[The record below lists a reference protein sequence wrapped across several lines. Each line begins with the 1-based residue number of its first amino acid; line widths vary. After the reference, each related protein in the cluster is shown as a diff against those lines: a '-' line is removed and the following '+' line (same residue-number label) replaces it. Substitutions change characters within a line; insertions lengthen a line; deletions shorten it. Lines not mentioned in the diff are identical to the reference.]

1 MRRWRGP
8 LIVSVVYLGL
18 WLGLD
23 AIASV
28 FQARQGVSLWYPP
41 TGLSFV
47 LLLVCGL
54 RYAPLLLLTEPLNAL
69 VRGRPDVSWLGEWLS
84 STLGTAVYTTVAW
97 LLLRRLRIDPR
108 LPGQRDVAW
117 FLGLA
122 AVAGP
127 LVVAVGQVLQY
138 TVGGLL
144 TWGEFFRGVL
154 GFWSGRATGVGVLAP
169 ALLIASRRLPALWR
183 DRPPLPGPPRVGG
196 RRTAQGAA
204 WPDRLRPRWLG
215 RLVDRLHDG
224 RLELVGQAALLLTT
238 VYLAYGELDVSGLDL
253 AYLVYVPLIWIAVRG
268 GLPRTAFAVLVA
280 NALAVTLVGRDV
292 VESPLRLQLGLVTLT
307 LAGLTL
313 GALVTG
319 RQANIAAAEHAAV
332 HDSLTGLANRVLLM
346 DRVAAAAHR
355 AERTPEARFAVLYC
369 DLDGFKGVNDL
380 LGHDAGDELLVA
392 VARRLEE
399 AVRPGDLVSRLGGDE
414 LAVLLDGVTGVEEAA
429 GVAERLLAALAEPYA
444 LDGREVVVTVSI
456 GVAVADAEGL
466 AGPQLRGERE
476 DPVGSREDGHAE
488 EVLRAADLALQRAK
502 ATGGH
507 RYELFNEPLRRQAR
521 DRLGLRAALR
531 RAVGAG
537 AVTVV
542 YQPIVRV
549 ADGRLVVVEA
559 LARWRDGQRGEVPA
573 AEFIAAAEETG
584 LIHELGMQVLEQACT
599 QAAQWRRLFGPVA
612 APRVAVNVSTRQL
625 LPADFPARVL
635 ALLDRVGLPP
645 DALELE
651 MTESCAMEPGARA
664 ALQRFT
670 AAGVTL
676 AVDDFGTGYSS
687 FAALR
692 ERTPQAFKLDRSF
705 VARLPDD
712 RPTDA
717 IVSAV
722 LALAEHLGAT
732 VTAEGVETEE
742 QLQRLRELGC
752 AQAQGFLL
760 GHPAAAEQIEREWL
774 RRPR

>member
-23 AIASV
+23 LIASV
-28 FQARQGVSLWYPP
+28 FQARQEVSLWYPP
-41 TGLSFV
+41 TGLSFA
-47 LLLVCGL
+47 LLLVFGL
-54 RYAPLLLLTEPLNAL
+54 RYAPLLVLTDPLHGL
-69 VRGRPDVSWLGEWLS
+69 VVSSPDVSWVSVWLS
-84 STLGTAVYTTVAW
+84 GVLSTAVYTAVAW

-108 LPGQRDVAW
+108 LPGQRDVVW

-127 LVVAVGQVLQY
+127 FVVAVVQVLHY
-138 TVGGLL
+138 TVTGLL
-144 TWGEFFRGVL
+144 SWGEWFRGVL

-169 ALLIASRRLPALWR
+169 ALLVASRRVPGLWR
-183 DRPPLPGPPRVGG
+183 DRPAPTGPSPVG
-196 RRTAQGAA
+196 RRYRHPSWT
-204 WPDRLRPRWLG
+204 DRARPRWLG
-215 RLVDRLHDG
+215 RLAARVLDQ
-224 RLELVGQAALLLTT
+224 RLELLGQAVLLVAT
-238 VYLAYGELDVSGLDL
+238 VYLAYGEPAVGGLDL
-253 AYLVYVPLIWIAVRG
+253 AYLVYVPIIWIAVRG
-268 GLPRTAFAVLVA
+268 GLPRVAFAVLVA
-280 NALAVTLVGRDV
+280 NAVAVALVGRDV
-292 VESPLRLQLGLVTLT
+292 VENPLRLQLGLVTLT

-319 RQANIAAAEHAAV
+319 RQASVAAAEHAAV
-332 HDSLTGLANRVLLM
+332 HDPLTGLANRVLLM
-346 DRVAAAAHR
+346 DRVNAAAHR
-355 AERTPEARFAVLYC
+355 AERSPDARFAVLYC
-369 DLDGFKGVNDL
+369 DLDGFKGVNDQ
-380 LGHDAGDELLVA
+380 LGHDAGDELLEA
-392 VARRLEE
+392 VARRLEK

-414 LAVLLDGVTGVEEAA
+414 MAVLLDGVTGVEEAA

-444 LDGREVVVTVSI
+444 VGGREVVVTVSV

-466 AGPQLRGERE
+466 AGPRLREERA
-476 DPVGSREDGHAE
+476 DLTGSDEDGHAE
-488 EVLRAADLALQRAK
+488 EVIRAADMALQRAK

-507 RYELFNEPLRRQAR
+507 RYELFNEPLRRQTR
-521 DRLGLRAALR
+521 DQLGLRAALR

-537 AVTVV
+537 SVTVA

-549 ADGRLVVVEA
+549 TDGRLATVEA
-559 LARWRDGQRGEVPA
+559 LARWHDPERGEVSA
-573 AEFIAAAEETG
+573 ADFIAAAEETG

-599 QAAQWRRLFGPVA
+599 QAAQWRRVFGPTST
-612 APRVAVNVSTRQL
+612 PRVAVNVSTRQL
-625 LPADFPARVL
+625 LPADFAPRVM
-635 ALLDRVGLPP
+635 ALLDRVGLPAE
-645 DALELE
+645 ALELE
-651 MTESCAMEPGARA
+651 MTESCAMEPGARG
-664 ALQRFT
+664 ALERFS

-692 ERTPQAFKLDRSF
+692 EQTPQTFKLDRSF

-732 VTAEGVETEE
+732 VTAEGVETDE

-752 AQAQGFLL
+752 PQVQGFLL
-760 GHPAAAEQIEREWL
+760 GRPATAERIERDWL
-774 RRPR
+774 SRPR

>member
-18 WLGLD
+18 WLALD
-23 AIASV
+23 ALASV
-28 FQARQGVSLWYPP
+28 FQARQEVSLWYPP
-41 TGLSFV
+41 TGLSFA
-47 LLLVCGL
+47 LLLVFGL
-54 RYAPLLLLTEPLNAL
+54 RYAPLLVLTDPLHGL
-69 VRGRPDVSWLGEWLS
+69 VVSGPDVSWVSVWLGGVV
-84 STLGTAVYTTVAW
+84 STVVYTAVAW

-108 LPGQRDVAW
+108 LPGQRDVVW
-117 FLGLA
+117 LLGLA

-127 LVVAVGQVLQY
+127 FVVAVVQVLHY
-138 TVGGLL
+138 TVAGLL
-144 TWGEFFRGVL
+144 TWGELFRGVL
-154 GFWSGRATGVGVLAP
+154 GFWSGRATGVGVLTP
-169 ALLIASRRLPALWR
+169 ALLVASRWVPALWR
-183 DRPPLPGPPRVGG
+183 DRPALPAPPRVG
-196 RRTAQGAA
+196 RRHERPS
-204 WPDRLRPRWLG
+204 WSVRVRPRWLG
-215 RLVDRLHDG
+215 RLAARVLDE
-224 RLELVGQAALLLTT
+224 RLELVGQATLLLAT
-238 VYLAYGELDVSGLDL
+238 VYLAYGEPAVGGLDL

-268 GLPRTAFAVLVA
+268 GLPRVAFAVLVA
-280 NALAVTLVGRDV
+280 NAVAVALVGRDV
-292 VESPLRLQLGLVTLT
+292 VDSPLRLQLGLVTLT

-319 RQANIAAAEHAAV
+319 RQASIAAAEHAAV

-346 DRVAAAAHR
+346 DRLESAAHR
-355 AERTPEARFAVLYC
+355 AERSPDTRFAVLYC
-369 DLDGFKGVNDL
+369 DLDGFKGVNDQ
-380 LGHDAGDELLVA
+380 LGHDAGDELLVT
-392 VARRLEE
+392 VARRLEK

-429 GVAERLLAALAEPYA
+429 GVADRLLAALAEPCA
-444 LDGREVVVTVSI
+444 VDGREVVVTGSV

-466 AGPQLRGERE
+466 AGPRLRGERE
-476 DPVGSREDGHAE
+476 GLTASDEDGHAE

-502 ATGGH
+502 ATGGN
-507 RYELFNEPLRRQAR
+507 RYEVFNEPLRRQTR

-531 RAVGAG
+531 RAVAAG
-537 AVTVV
+537 AVTVA

-549 ADGRLVVVEA
+549 TDGRLAAVET
-559 LARWRDGQRGEVPA
+559 LARWHDADRGDVPP
-573 AEFIAAAEETG
+573 AEFIAVAEETG
-584 LIHELGMQVLEQACT
+584 LIHDLGMQVLERACT
-599 QAAQWRRLFGPVA
+599 QAAQWRRTFGA
-612 APRVAVNVSTRQL
+612 ASTPRVAVNVSTRQL
-625 LPADFPARVL
+625 LPADFAPRVL
-635 ALLDRVGLPP
+635 ALLDRVGLPA

-651 MTESCAMEPGARA
+651 MTESYAMEPGARA
-664 ALQRFT
+664 ALERFT

-722 LALAEHLGAT
+722 LALAGHLGAT
-732 VTAEGVETEE
+732 VTAEGVETGA

-752 AQAQGFLL
+752 PQVQGFLL
-760 GHPAAAEQIEREWL
+760 GSPATAEQIERDWL

>member
-8 LIVSVVYLGL
+8 LVVSVVYLGL

-28 FQARQGVSLWYPP
+28 FQARQEVSLWYPP
-41 TGLSFV
+41 TGLSFA
-47 LLLVCGL
+47 LLLVFGL
-54 RYAPLLLLTEPLNAL
+54 RYSPLLLLTNPLHAL
-69 VRGRPDVSWLGEWLS
+69 VVSSPGTGWAGIWLS
-84 STLGTAVYTTVAW
+84 GALASAVYTGVAW
-97 LLLRRLRIDPR
+97 VLLQRLRIDPR

-127 LVVAVGQVLQY
+127 LVVAVAQVLQY
-138 TVGGLL
+138 TVSGLL
-144 TWGEFFRGVL
+144 TWGEWFRGVL

-169 ALLIASRRLPALWR
+169 ALLVASRRVPALWR
-183 DRPPLPGPPRVGG
+183 DRPPLPGPPWTDRRYERPSWTGRV
-196 RRTAQGAA
+196 
-204 WPDRLRPRWLG
+204 RPRWLG
-215 RLVDRLHDG
+215 RLAGRRLDE
-224 RLELVGQAALLLTT
+224 RLELLAQGVLLLAT
-238 VYLAYGELDVSGLDL
+238 VYLAYGEPAGGGLDL

-268 GLPRTAFAVLVA
+268 GLPRVAFAVLAA
-280 NALAVTLVGRDV
+280 NAVAVALVGRDV

-319 RQANIAAAEHAAV
+319 RQVSVAAAEHAAV
-332 HDSLTGLANRVLLM
+332 HDPLTGLANRVLLM
-346 DRVAAAAHR
+346 DRVDAAAHR
-355 AERTPEARFAVLYC
+355 AERSPEDRFAVLYC
-369 DLDGFKGVNDL
+369 DLDGFKGVNDQ

-392 VARRLEE
+392 VARRLEQ
-399 AVRPGDLVSRLGGDE
+399 AVRPADLVSRLGGDE
-414 LAVLLDGVTGVEEAA
+414 MAVLLDGVTGVEEAA

-444 LDGREVVVTVSI
+444 VDGREVVVTVSV

-466 AGPQLRGERE
+466 AGPRLREEPDAAVPPAG
-476 DPVGSREDGHAE
+476 GHAE
-488 EVLRAADLALQRAK
+488 EVLRAADMALQRAK

-507 RYELFNEPLRRQAR
+507 RYEVFNEPLRRQTW

-537 AVTVV
+537 ALTVA

-549 ADGRLVVVEA
+549 GDGRLAAVEA
-559 LARWRDGQRGEVPA
+559 LARWHDPERGEVPA

-599 QAAQWRRLFGPVA
+599 QAAAWREAFGPA
-612 APRVAVNVSTRQL
+612 TTPRVAVNVSTRQL
-625 LPADFPARVL
+625 LPADFASRVL
-635 ALLDRVGLPP
+635 AVLDRLGLPA
-645 DALELE
+645 DVLELE

-664 ALQRFT
+664 ALEQLS
-670 AAGVTL
+670 AAGTTL

-692 ERTPQAFKLDRSF
+692 ERTPQSFKLDRSF

-722 LALAEHLGAT
+722 LALARHLGAT
-732 VTAEGVETEE
+732 VTAEGVETDE

-752 AQAQGFLL
+752 PQVQGFLL
-760 GHPAAAEQIEREWL
+760 GRPVPAARIERDWL
-774 RRPR
+774 GHPR

>member
-18 WLGLD
+18 WLALD
-23 AIASV
+23 ALASV
-28 FQARQGVSLWYPP
+28 FQARQEVSLWYPP
-41 TGLSFV
+41 TGLSFA
-47 LLLVCGL
+47 LLLVFGL
-54 RYAPLLLLTEPLNAL
+54 RYAPLLLLTDPLHGL
-69 VRGRPDVSWLGEWLS
+69 VVSGPDVSWVGVWLGGVV
-84 STLGTAVYTTVAW
+84 STVVYTAVAW

-108 LPGQRDVAW
+108 LPGQRDAFW
-117 FLGLA
+117 LLGLA

-127 LVVAVGQVLQY
+127 FVVAVVQVLHY
-138 TVGGLL
+138 TVAGLL
-144 TWGEFFRGVL
+144 TWGELFRGVL
-154 GFWSGRATGVGVLAP
+154 GFWSGRATGVGVLTP
-169 ALLIASRRLPALWR
+169 ALLVASRRVPVLWR
-183 DRPPLPGPPRVGG
+183 DRPPLAGPPQVG
-196 RRTAQGAA
+196 RRYGPPS
-204 WPDRLRPRWLG
+204 WSVRVRPRWLG
-215 RLVDRLHDG
+215 RLAARLLDQ
-224 RLELVGQAALLLTT
+224 RVELAGQATLLLAT
-238 VYLAYGELDVSGLDL
+238 VYLAYGEPAVGGLDL

-268 GLPRTAFAVLVA
+268 GLPRVVFAVLVA
-280 NALAVTLVGRDV
+280 NAVAVALVGRDV
-292 VESPLRLQLGLVTLT
+292 VDSPLRLQLGLVTLT

-319 RQANIAAAEHAAV
+319 RQASIAAAEHAAV

-346 DRVAAAAHR
+346 DRLEAAAHR
-355 AERTPEARFAVLYC
+355 AERSPDTRFAVLYC
-369 DLDGFKGVNDL
+369 DLDGFKGVNDQ
-380 LGHDAGDELLVA
+380 LGHDAGDELLVT
-392 VARRLEE
+392 VARRLER

-429 GVAERLLAALAEPYA
+429 GVAERLLAALAEPCA
-444 LDGREVVVTVSI
+444 LDGREVVVTGSV

-466 AGPQLRGERE
+466 AGPRLRGERGGLT
-476 DPVGSREDGHAE
+476 GSDEDGHAE

-502 ATGGH
+502 ATGGN
-507 RYELFNEPLRRQAR
+507 RYEVFNEPLRRQTR

-531 RAVGAG
+531 RAVAAG
-537 AVTVV
+537 AVTVA

-549 ADGRLVVVEA
+549 TDGRLAAVET
-559 LARWRDGQRGEVPA
+559 LARWHDADRGDVPA
-573 AEFIAAAEETG
+573 AEFIAVAEETG
-584 LIHELGMQVLEQACT
+584 LIHDLGMQVLEQACT
-599 QAAQWRRLFGPVA
+599 QAAQWRRAFGPTST
-612 APRVAVNVSTRQL
+612 PRVAVNVSTRQL
-625 LPADFPARVL
+625 LPADFAPRVL
-635 ALLDRVGLPP
+635 ARLDRVGLPA

-651 MTESCAMEPGARA
+651 MTESYAMEPGARA
-664 ALQRFT
+664 ALERFT

-676 AVDDFGTGYSS
+676 ALDDFGTGYSS

-722 LALAEHLGAT
+722 LALAGHLGAT
-732 VTAEGVETEE
+732 VTAEGVETGA

-752 AQAQGFLL
+752 PQVQGFLL
-760 GHPAAAEQIEREWL
+760 GSPVTAEQIERDWL

>member
-8 LIVSVVYLGL
+8 LIVSVVYLAL

-28 FQARQGVSLWYPP
+28 FQARQEVSLWYPP
-41 TGLSFV
+41 TGLSFA
-47 LLLVCGL
+47 LLLVFGL
-54 RYAPLLLLTEPLNAL
+54 RYAPLLLLTDPLHGL
-69 VRGRPDVSWLGEWLS
+69 VVSSPDVSWVSVWLS
-84 STLGTAVYTTVAW
+84 GVLSTAVYTVVAW

-108 LPGQRDVAW
+108 LPCQRDVAW

-122 AVAGP
+122 AIAGP
-127 LVVAVGQVLQY
+127 LVVAVAQVLQY
-138 TVGGLL
+138 TVTGLL
-144 TWGEFFRGVL
+144 TWGELFRGVL

-169 ALLIASRRLPALWR
+169 ALLIASRRVPALWR
-183 DRPPLPGPPRVGG
+183 DRPPLPRPVRLG
-196 RRTAQGAA
+196 RGHGHAS
-204 WPDRLRPRWLG
+204 WPDSLRPRWLG
-215 RLVDRLHDG
+215 RLVARLLDQ
-224 RLELVGQAALLLTT
+224 RLEPVAQAALLLLT
-238 VYLAYGELDVSGLDL
+238 VYLAYGEPAVGGLDL

-268 GLPRTAFAVLVA
+268 GLPRTAFAVLAA
-280 NALAVTLVGRDV
+280 NAVAVALVGREV

-319 RQANIAAAEHAAV
+319 RQASIAAAEHAAV
-332 HDSLTGLANRVLLM
+332 HDPLTGLANRVLLM
-346 DRVAAAAHR
+346 DRVEAAAHR
-355 AERTPEARFAVLYC
+355 AERSPGARFAVLYC
-369 DLDGFKGVNDL
+369 DLDGFKGVNDQ

-392 VARRLEE
+392 VARRLEA
-399 AVRPGDLVSRLGGDE
+399 AVRPADLVSRLGGDE
-414 LAVLLDGVTGVEEAA
+414 MAVLLDGVTGVEEAA
-429 GVAERLLAALAEPYA
+429 GVAERLLAALAEPYDV
-444 LDGREVVVTVSI
+444 DGREVVVTVSV

-466 AGPQLRGERE
+466 AGPRLREERTGLTAPDDGGHGEE
-476 DPVGSREDGHAE
+476 L
-488 EVLRAADLALQRAK
+488 LRAADMALQRAK
-502 ATGGH
+502 ASGGH
-507 RYELFNEPLRRQAR
+507 CYELFNEPLRRQTR

-531 RAVGAG
+531 RAVEAG
-537 AVTVV
+537 AVTVA

-549 ADGRLVVVEA
+549 ADGRLTTVEV
-559 LARWRDGQRGEVPA
+559 LARWHDAERGDVPA
-573 AEFIAAAEETG
+573 AEFITAAEETG
-584 LIHELGMQVLEQACT
+584 LIHDLGMQVLEQACT
-599 QAAQWRRLFGPVA
+599 QGTRWRAILGAA

-625 LPADFPARVL
+625 LPADFAPRVL
-635 ALLDRVGLPP
+635 AMLDRVGLPP

-651 MTESCAMEPGARA
+651 MTESCAMEPGARV
-664 ALQRFT
+664 ALERFT

-722 LALAEHLGAT
+722 LALAGHLGAT
-732 VTAEGVETEE
+732 VTAEGVETQE

-752 AQAQGFLL
+752 PQVQGFLL
-760 GHPAAAEQIEREWL
+760 GRPATGEQIERDWL

>member
-8 LIVSVVYLGL
+8 LIVSVVYLAL

-28 FQARQGVSLWYPP
+28 FQARQEVSLWYPP
-41 TGLSFV
+41 TGLSFA
-47 LLLVCGL
+47 LLLVFGL
-54 RYAPLLLLTEPLNAL
+54 RYAPLLLLTDPLHGL
-69 VRGRPDVSWLGEWLS
+69 VVSSPDVSWVSVWLS
-84 STLGTAVYTTVAW
+84 GVLSTVVYTVVAW

-122 AVAGP
+122 AIAGP
-127 LVVAVGQVLQY
+127 LVVSVAQVLQY
-138 TVGGLL
+138 TVTGLL
-144 TWGEFFRGVL
+144 TWGELFRGVL

-169 ALLIASRRLPALWR
+169 ALLIASRRVPALWR
-183 DRPPLPGPPRVGG
+183 DRPPLPRPVRLG
-196 RRTAQGAA
+196 RGHGHAS
-204 WPDRLRPRWLG
+204 WPDSLRPRWLG
-215 RLVDRLHDG
+215 RLVARLLDQ
-224 RLELVGQAALLLTT
+224 RLEPVAQAALLLLT
-238 VYLAYGELDVSGLDL
+238 VYLAYGEPAVGGLDL

-268 GLPRTAFAVLVA
+268 GLPRAAFAVLAA
-280 NALAVTLVGRDV
+280 NAVAVALVGREV

-319 RQANIAAAEHAAV
+319 RQASIAAAEHAAV
-332 HDSLTGLANRVLLM
+332 HDPLTGLANRVLLM
-346 DRVAAAAHR
+346 DRVEAAAHR
-355 AERTPEARFAVLYC
+355 AERSPGARFAVLYC
-369 DLDGFKGVNDL
+369 DLDGFKGVNDQ

-392 VARRLEE
+392 VARRLEA
-399 AVRPGDLVSRLGGDE
+399 AVRPADLVSRLGGDE
-414 LAVLLDGVTGVEEAA
+414 MALLLDGVTGVEEAA
-429 GVAERLLAALAEPYA
+429 GVAERLLAALAEPYDV
-444 LDGREVVVTVSI
+444 DGREVVVTVSV

-466 AGPQLRGERE
+466 AGPRLREERTGLTAP
-476 DPVGSREDGHAE
+476 DDDGHGE
-488 EVLRAADLALQRAK
+488 ELLRAADMALQRAK
-502 ATGGH
+502 ASGGH
-507 RYELFNEPLRRQAR
+507 CYELFNEPLRRQTR

-531 RAVGAG
+531 RAVETG
-537 AVTVV
+537 AVTVA

-549 ADGRLVVVEA
+549 ADGRLTTVEV
-559 LARWRDGQRGEVPA
+559 LARWHDAERGDVPA
-573 AEFIAAAEETG
+573 AEFITAAEETG
-584 LIHELGMQVLEQACT
+584 LIHDLGMQVLEQACT
-599 QAAQWRRLFGPVA
+599 QGTRWRAAFGAA

-625 LPADFPARVL
+625 LPADFAPRVL
-635 ALLDRVGLPP
+635 AMLDRVGLPP

-651 MTESCAMEPGARA
+651 MTESCAMEPGARV
-664 ALQRFT
+664 ALERFT

-722 LALAEHLGAT
+722 LALAGHLGAT
-732 VTAEGVETEE
+732 VTAEGVETQE

-752 AQAQGFLL
+752 PQAQGFLL
-760 GHPAAAEQIEREWL
+760 GRPATGEQIERDWL

>member
-23 AIASV
+23 AIASL
-28 FQARQGVSLWYPP
+28 FQARQEVSLWYPP
-41 TGLSFV
+41 TGLSFA
-47 LLLVCGL
+47 LLLVFGL
-54 RYAPLLLLTEPLNAL
+54 RYAPLLLLTDPLHQL
-69 VRGRPDVSWLGEWLS
+69 VLGSPDVSWVGVWLGGVLS
-84 STLGTAVYTTVAW
+84 TTVYTAVAW

-127 LVVAVGQVLQY
+127 LVVAVVQVLQY
-138 TVGGLL
+138 TVTGLL
-144 TWGEFFRGVL
+144 TWGEWFRGVL

-169 ALLIASRRLPALWR
+169 ALLVASRRVPALWR
-183 DRPPLPGPPRVGG
+183 DRPALTRPARTGPD
-196 RRTAQGAA
+196 RRAS
-204 WPDRLRPRWLG
+204 WPDRVRPRWLG
-215 RLVDRLHDG
+215 RLAARVLDQP
-224 RLELVGQAALLLTT
+224 LEVVGQAVLLLAT
-238 VYLAYGELDVSGLDL
+238 VYLAYGEPSVGGLDL

-268 GLPRTAFAVLVA
+268 GLPRVAFAVLVA
-280 NALAVTLVGRDV
+280 NTFAVALVGRDV

-319 RQANIAAAEHAAV
+319 RQASIAAAEHAAV
-332 HDSLTGLANRVLLM
+332 HDPLTGLANRVLLM
-346 DRVAAAAHR
+346 DRVEAAAHR
-355 AERTPEARFAVLYC
+355 AERSPEDRFAVLYC
-369 DLDGFKGVNDL
+369 DLDGFKGVNDQ

-392 VARRLEE
+392 VARRLEQ
-399 AVRPGDLVSRLGGDE
+399 AVRPADLVSRLGGDE
-414 LAVLLDGVTGVEEAA
+414 MAVLLDGVTGVEEAA

-444 LDGREVVVTVSI
+444 VDGREVVVTVSV
-456 GVAVADAEGL
+456 GVAVADDEGL
-466 AGPQLRGERE
+466 AGPRLREEPEGAG
-476 DPVGSREDGHAE
+476 GSDGGGHAE
-488 EVLRAADLALQRAK
+488 ELLRAADMALQRAK
-502 ATGGH
+502 VRGGH
-507 RYELFNEPLRRQAR
+507 RYELFNEPLRRRTR

-537 AVTVV
+537 AVTVA

-549 ADGRLVVVEA
+549 ADGRLVTVEA
-559 LARWRDGQRGEVPA
+559 LARWHDDERGEVPVA
-573 AEFIAAAEETG
+573 DFIAAAEETG
-584 LIHELGMQVLEQACT
+584 LIHELGVQVLEQACT
-599 QAAQWRRLFGPVA
+599 QAARWRRVFGPA
-612 APRVAVNVSTRQL
+612 ATPRVAVNVSIRQL
-625 LPADFPARVL
+625 LPADFAPRVL
-635 ALLDRVGLPP
+635 ALLDRVGLPA

-664 ALQRFT
+664 ALERFT
-670 AAGVTL
+670 AAGVAL
-676 AVDDFGTGYSS
+676 AVDDFGTGWSS

-692 ERTPQAFKLDRSF
+692 DRTPQAFKLDRSF

-722 LALAEHLGAT
+722 LALAGHLGAT
-732 VTAEGVETEE
+732 VTAEGVETGE
-742 QLQRLRELGC
+742 QLRRLRELGC
-752 AQAQGFLL
+752 PQVQGFLL
-760 GHPAAAEQIEREWL
+760 GRPATAEQFEQDWL

>member
-1 MRRWRGP
+1 M
-8 LIVSVVYLGL
+8 IVSVVYLAL

-28 FQARQGVSLWYPP
+28 FQARQEVSLWYPP
-41 TGLSFV
+41 AGLSVV
-47 LLLVCGL
+47 LLLVFGL
-54 RYAPLLLLTEPLNAL
+54 RYAPLLLLTAPLHGL
-69 VRGRPDVSWLGEWLS
+69 VVSSTEVSWVNVWLGGA
-84 STLGTAVYTTVAW
+84 LGTAVYTAVAW
-97 LLLRRLRIDPR
+97 LLLRRVRIDPR

-117 FLGLA
+117 LLGLA

-127 LVVAVGQVLQY
+127 LVLALARVLELA
-138 TVGGLL
+138 VGGLL
-144 TWGEFFRGVL
+144 TWGEFFRAVL

-169 ALLIASRRLPALWR
+169 ALLIASRRIPALWR
-183 DRPPLPGPPRVGG
+183 DRPALPHPLRLGLGHQHSSWSDRV
-196 RRTAQGAA
+196 
-204 WPDRLRPRWLG
+204 RPRWLG
-215 RLVDRLHDG
+215 RLADRVLDQP
-224 RLELVGQAALLLTT
+224 LELAGQAVLLLAT
-238 VYLAYGELDVSGLDL
+238 VYLAYGEPSVGGLDL

-268 GLPRTAFAVLVA
+268 GLPRVAFAVLVA
-280 NALAVTLVGRDV
+280 NALAVALVGRDV

-319 RQANIAAAEHAAV
+319 RQASIAAAEHAAV

-346 DRVAAAAHR
+346 DRVEGAAHR
-355 AERTPEARFAVLYC
+355 AERNPEARFAVLYC
-369 DLDGFKGVNDL
+369 DLDGFKGVNDQ

-392 VARRLEE
+392 VARRLEK
-399 AVRPGDLVSRLGGDE
+399 AVRPADLVSRLGGDE
-414 LAVLLDGVTGVEEAA
+414 MAVLLDGVTGVEEAA

-444 LDGREVVVTVSI
+444 VDGREVVVTVSV
-456 GVAVADAEGL
+456 GLAVADAEGL
-466 AGPQLRGERE
+466 AGPRLREEQGVS
-476 DPVGSREDGHAE
+476 VGSDDGGHGE
-488 EVLRAADLALQRAK
+488 ELLRAADMALQRAK

-507 RYELFNEPLRRQAR
+507 RYEVFNEPLRRQTR

-531 RAVGAG
+531 RAVEAG
-537 AVTVV
+537 VVTVA

-549 ADGRLVVVEA
+549 ADGRLTTVEA
-559 LARWRDGQRGEVPA
+559 LARWHDPERGEVPA

-599 QAAQWRRLFGPVA
+599 QAAQWRGVHGPA
-612 APRVAVNVSTRQL
+612 ATPRVAVNVSIRQL
-625 LPADFPARVL
+625 LPGDFAPRVL
-635 ALLDRVGLPP
+635 ALLDRVGLPA

-664 ALQRFT
+664 ALERFT

-722 LALAEHLGAT
+722 LALAGHLGAT

-752 AQAQGFLL
+752 PQVQGLLL
-760 GHPAAAEQIEREWL
+760 GGPVTGDQIARDWL
-774 RRPR
+774 SRPR

>member
-28 FQARQGVSLWYPP
+28 FQARQEVSLWYPP
-41 TGLSFV
+41 TGLSFA
-47 LLLVCGL
+47 LLLVFGL
-54 RYAPLLLLTEPLNAL
+54 RYAPLLLLTDPLHGLL
-69 VRGRPDVSWLGEWLS
+69 VSSPDVSWVSVWLS
-84 STLGTAVYTTVAW
+84 GVLSTVVYTAMAW

-127 LVVAVGQVLQY
+127 MVVAVAQVLQY
-138 TVGGLL
+138 TVTGLL
-144 TWGEFFRGVL
+144 TWGEWFRGVL

-169 ALLIASRRLPALWR
+169 ALLVASRRVPGLWR
-183 DRPPLPGPPRVGG
+183 DRPALPSPLRIGPGYEYGS
-196 RRTAQGAA
+196 
-204 WPDRLRPRWLG
+204 WPDRARPRWLG
-215 RLVDRLHDG
+215 RLAARVLDQ
-224 RLELVGQAALLLTT
+224 RLELAGQALLLLVT
-238 VYLAYGELDVSGLDL
+238 VYLAYGEPAVGGLDL
-253 AYLVYVPLIWIAVRG
+253 AYLVYVPIIWIAVRG
-268 GLPRTAFAVLVA
+268 GLPRVAFAVLVA
-280 NALAVTLVGRDV
+280 NSVAVALVGRDV

-319 RQANIAAAEHAAV
+319 RQASIAAAEHAAV
-332 HDSLTGLANRVLLM
+332 HDPLTGLANRVLLM
-346 DRVAAAAHR
+346 DRVDAAAHR
-355 AERTPEARFAVLYC
+355 AERSPDARFAVLYC
-369 DLDGFKGVNDL
+369 DLDGFKGVNDQ
-380 LGHDAGDELLVA
+380 LGHDAGDELLVG
-392 VARRLEE
+392 VARRLET

-414 LAVLLDGVTGVEEAA
+414 MAVLLDGVTGVEEAA

-444 LDGREVVVTVSI
+444 VGGREVVVTVSV

-466 AGPQLRGERE
+466 AGPRLREAQEGLT
-476 DPVGSREDGHAE
+476 GSDEGGHAE
-488 EVLRAADLALQRAK
+488 ELLRAADMALQRAK

-507 RYELFNEPLRRQAR
+507 RYEVFNEPLRRQTR

-537 AVTVV
+537 AVTVA

-549 ADGRLVVVEA
+549 TDGRLTTVEA
-559 LARWRDGQRGEVPA
+559 LARWHDPERGEVPA
-573 AEFIAAAEETG
+573 GEFIPAAEETG

-599 QAAQWRRLFGPVA
+599 RAAQWRRVFGPTSS
-612 APRVAVNVSTRQL
+612 PRLAVNVSTRQL
-625 LPADFPARVL
+625 LPADFAPRVL
-635 ALLDRVGLPP
+635 ELLDRVGLPA

-651 MTESCAMEPGARA
+651 MTESCAMEPGARG
-664 ALQRFT
+664 ALERLG
-670 AAGVTL
+670 AAGITL

-692 ERTPQAFKLDRSF
+692 DQTPQAFKLDRSF

-722 LALAEHLGAT
+722 LALADHLGVT
-732 VTAEGVETEE
+732 VTAEGVETGE
-742 QLQRLRELGC
+742 QLQRLRELRC
-752 AQAQGFLL
+752 PQAQGFLL
-760 GHPAAAEQIEREWL
+760 GGPAAAEQIERDWL
-774 RRPR
+774 SRQR

>member
-8 LIVSVVYLGL
+8 LIVSVVYLAL

-28 FQARQGVSLWYPP
+28 FQARQEVSLWYPP
-41 TGLSFV
+41 TGLSFA
-47 LLLVCGL
+47 LLLVFGL
-54 RYAPLLLLTEPLNAL
+54 RYAPLLLLTDPLHGL
-69 VRGRPDVSWLGEWLS
+69 VVSSPAVSWVSVWLGGVLS
-84 STLGTAVYTTVAW
+84 TAVYTVVAW

-127 LVVAVGQVLQY
+127 LVVAVAQVLQY
-138 TVGGLL
+138 TVTGLL
-144 TWGEFFRGVL
+144 TWGELFRGVL

-169 ALLIASRRLPALWR
+169 ALLVASRRVPALWR
-183 DRPPLPGPPRVGG
+183 DRPPLPGPVRLG
-196 RRTAQGAA
+196 RWRGHPS
-204 WPDRLRPRWLG
+204 WVDSLRPRWLG
-215 RLVDRLHDG
+215 RLVASLLDQ
-224 RLELVGQAALLLTT
+224 RLEPVAQAVLLLFT
-238 VYLAYGELDVSGLDL
+238 VYLAYGEPSVGGLDL

-268 GLPRTAFAVLVA
+268 GLPRAAFAVLVA
-280 NALAVTLVGRDV
+280 NAVAVALVGRDV

-319 RQANIAAAEHAAV
+319 RQASIAAAEHAAL
-332 HDSLTGLANRVLLM
+332 HDPLTGLANRVLLM
-346 DRVAAAAHR
+346 DRVEAAAHR
-355 AERTPEARFAVLYC
+355 AERSPGARFAVLYC
-369 DLDGFKGVNDL
+369 DLDGFKGVNDQ

-392 VARRLEE
+392 VARRLEA
-399 AVRPGDLVSRLGGDE
+399 AVRPADLVSRLGGDE
-414 LAVLLDGVTGVEEAA
+414 MAVLLDGVTGVEEAA
-429 GVAERLLAALAEPYA
+429 GVAERLLAALAEPYDV
-444 LDGREVVVTVSI
+444 DGREVVVTVSV
-456 GVAVADAEGL
+456 GVAVADGEGL
-466 AGPQLRGERE
+466 AGPRLREERAGPTGTDEGGHGEE
-476 DPVGSREDGHAE
+476 L
-488 EVLRAADLALQRAK
+488 LRAADMALQRAK
-502 ATGGH
+502 ANGGH
-507 RYELFNEPLRRQAR
+507 RYELFNEPLRRQTR

-531 RAVGAG
+531 RAVEAG
-537 AVTVV
+537 AVTVA

-549 ADGRLVVVEA
+549 ADGRLTTVEV
-559 LARWRDGQRGEVPA
+559 LARWHDAERGDVLPV
-573 AEFIAAAEETG
+573 EFITAAEETG
-584 LIHELGMQVLEQACT
+584 LIHDLGMQVLEQACT
-599 QAAQWRRLFGPVA
+599 QATRWRGAFGAA

-625 LPADFPARVL
+625 LPADFAPRVL
-635 ALLDRVGLPP
+635 AMLDRVGLPP

-651 MTESCAMEPGARA
+651 MTESCAMEPGARVT
-664 ALQRFT
+664 LERFT

-722 LALAEHLGAT
+722 LALAGHLGAT
-732 VTAEGVETEE
+732 VTAEGVETQE
-742 QLQRLRELGC
+742 QLQRLQELGC
-752 AQAQGFLL
+752 PQVQGFLL
-760 GHPAAAEQIEREWL
+760 SRPATGEQIERDWL

>member
-23 AIASV
+23 VVASV
-28 FQARQGVSLWYPP
+28 FQARQEVSLWYPP
-41 TGLSFV
+41 TGLSFT
-47 LLLVCGL
+47 LLLVFGL
-54 RYAPLLLLTEPLNAL
+54 RYAPLLLLTNPLHGL
-69 VRGRPDVSWLGEWLS
+69 VLSSPEVSWASVWLS
-84 STLGTAVYTTVAW
+84 GAFGTAVYTAVAW
-97 LLLRRLRIDPR
+97 VLLRRLRIDPR

-127 LVVAVGQVLQY
+127 FVVAVVQVLQY
-138 TVGGLL
+138 TVTGLL
-144 TWGEFFRGVL
+144 TWGEWFRAVL

-169 ALLIASRRLPALWR
+169 ALLVASRRVPALWR
-183 DRPPLPGPPRVGG
+183 DRPAPPEAPRTG
-196 RRTAQGAA
+196 RGHAS
-204 WPDRLRPRWLG
+204 WPDRVRPRWLG
-215 RLVDRLHDG
+215 RLAARLLDRE
-224 RLELVGQAALLLTT
+224 LEVAGQAVLLLTT
-238 VYLAYGELDVSGLDL
+238 VYLAYGEPSVGGLDL

-268 GLPRTAFAVLVA
+268 GLPRVALAVLVA
-280 NALAVTLVGRDV
+280 NALAVALVGRDV
-292 VESPLRLQLGLVTLT
+292 VENPLRLQLGLVTLT

-319 RQANIAAAEHAAV
+319 RQASIAAAEHAAV

-346 DRVAAAAHR
+346 DRVDAAAHR
-355 AERTPEARFAVLYC
+355 TERSPDARFAVLYC
-369 DLDGFKGVNDL
+369 DLDGFKGVNDQ

-392 VARRLEE
+392 VARRLEQ
-399 AVRPGDLVSRLGGDE
+399 AVRPADLVSRLGGDE
-414 LAVLLDGVTGVEEAA
+414 MAVLLDGVTGAEEAA

-444 LDGREVVVTVSI
+444 VDGREVVVTVSVGI
-456 GVAVADAEGL
+456 AVADAEGL
-466 AGPQLRGERE
+466 AGPRLREEQDAASGA
-476 DPVGSREDGHAE
+476 DGGGHAE
-488 EVLRAADLALQRAK
+488 EVLRAADMALQRAK
-502 ATGGH
+502 ARGGH
-507 RYELFNEPLRRQAR
+507 RYELFNEPLRRRTR

-537 AVTVV
+537 AVTVA

-549 ADGRLVVVEA
+549 ADGRLVTVEA
-559 LARWRDGQRGEVPA
+559 LARWHDDERGEVPA

-584 LIHELGMQVLEQACT
+584 LIHELGAQVLEQACA
-599 QAAQWRRLFGPVA
+599 QAARWRRVFGA
-612 APRVAVNVSTRQL
+612 ATPRVAVNVSTRQL
-625 LPADFPARVL
+625 LPADFAPWVL
-635 ALLDRVGLPP
+635 ALLDRVGLPA

-651 MTESCAMEPGARA
+651 MTESCAVEPGARA
-664 ALQRFT
+664 ALEQFT
-670 AAGVTL
+670 AAGVVL

-722 LALAEHLGAT
+722 LALAHHLGAT

-742 QLQRLRELGC
+742 QLRRLRELGC
-752 AQAQGFLL
+752 PQVQGYLL
-760 GHPAAAEQIEREWL
+760 GRPAPADRIEREWL
-774 RRPR
+774 ARPR

>member
-8 LIVSVVYLGL
+8 LIVSVVYLAL

-28 FQARQGVSLWYPP
+28 FQARHEVSLWYPP
-41 TGLSFV
+41 TGLSFA
-47 LLLVCGL
+47 LLLVFGL
-54 RYAPLLLLTEPLNAL
+54 RYAPLLLLTDPLHGL
-69 VRGRPDVSWLGEWLS
+69 VVSSPDVSWVSVLLGGVMS
-84 STLGTAVYTTVAW
+84 TAVYTTVAW

-108 LPGQRDVAW
+108 LPGQRDVVW
-117 FLGLA
+117 LLGLA

-127 LVVAVGQVLQY
+127 LVVAVVQVLHY
-138 TVGGLL
+138 TVAGLL
-144 TWGEFFRGVL
+144 TWGELFRGVL
-154 GFWSGRATGVGVLAP
+154 GFWSGRATGVGVLTP
-169 ALLIASRRLPALWR
+169 ALLVASRRVPGLWR
-183 DRPPLPGPPRVGG
+183 DRPALPGPPQLG
-196 RRTAQGAA
+196 RRPESPSWTG
-204 WPDRLRPRWLG
+204 RVRPRWLG
-215 RLVDRLHDG
+215 RLAARVLDP
-224 RLELVGQAALLLTT
+224 RLEIVGQAVLLLATL
-238 VYLAYGELDVSGLDL
+238 YLAYGEPAVGGLDL

-268 GLPRTAFAVLVA
+268 GLPRVAFAVLVA
-280 NALAVTLVGRDV
+280 NAVAVALVGRNV
-292 VESPLRLQLGLVTLT
+292 VDSPLRLQLGLVTLT

-319 RQANIAAAEHAAV
+319 RQASIAAAEHAAV

-346 DRVAAAAHR
+346 DRLEAAAHR
-355 AERTPEARFAVLYC
+355 AERRPDTRFAVLYC
-369 DLDGFKGVNDL
+369 DLDGFKGVNDQ
-380 LGHDAGDELLVA
+380 LGHDAGDELLVT
-392 VARRLEE
+392 VARRLER

-429 GVAERLLAALAEPYA
+429 GVAERLLAALAEPCA
-444 LDGREVVVTVSI
+444 VDGGEVVVTGSV

-466 AGPQLRGERE
+466 AGPRLRGER
-476 DPVGSREDGHAE
+476 DGLTGPDEDGHAE

-502 ATGGH
+502 ATGGN
-507 RYELFNEPLRRQAR
+507 RYELFNEPLRRQTR

-531 RAVGAG
+531 RAVAAG
-537 AVTVV
+537 AVTVA

-549 ADGRLVVVEA
+549 TDGRLVAVET
-559 LARWRDGQRGEVPA
+559 LARWHDAERGDVPA
-573 AEFIAAAEETG
+573 VEFVTVAEETG
-584 LIHELGMQVLEQACT
+584 LIHDLGMQVLEQACT
-599 QAAQWRRLFGPVA
+599 QAARWRQVFGA
-612 APRVAVNVSTRQL
+612 ASTPRVAVNVSIRQL
-625 LPADFPARVL
+625 LPADFAPRVL
-635 ALLDRVGLPP
+635 ALLDRVGLPT

-664 ALQRFT
+664 ALERFT

-722 LALAEHLGAT
+722 LALAGHLGAT

-752 AQAQGFLL
+752 PQVQGLLL
-760 GHPAAAEQIEREWL
+760 GGPASAERIERDWL
-774 RRPR
+774 SRPR

>member
-28 FQARQGVSLWYPP
+28 FQARQEVSLWYPP
-41 TGLSFV
+41 TGLSFA
-47 LLLVCGL
+47 LLLVFGL
-54 RYAPLLLLTEPLNAL
+54 RYAPLLLLTDPLHGL
-69 VRGRPDVSWLGEWLS
+69 VVSGPDVSWVSVWLGGVV
-84 STLGTAVYTTVAW
+84 STVVYTVVAW

-108 LPGQRDVAW
+108 LPGQRDVFW
-117 FLGLA
+117 LLGLA

-127 LVVAVGQVLQY
+127 LVVAVVQVLHY
-138 TVGGLL
+138 TVAGLL
-144 TWGEFFRGVL
+144 DWGELFRGVL
-154 GFWSGRATGVGVLAP
+154 GFWSGRATGVGVLTP
-169 ALLIASRRLPALWR
+169 ALLVASRRVPALWR
-183 DRPPLPGPPRVGG
+183 DRPALPRPPRVGRRPEHPSWPG
-196 RRTAQGAA
+196 RV
-204 WPDRLRPRWLG
+204 RPRWLG
-215 RLVDRLHDG
+215 RLAVRVLDE
-224 RLELVGQAALLLTT
+224 RLEIVGQAALLLATL
-238 VYLAYGELDVSGLDL
+238 YLAYGEPAVGGLDL

-268 GLPRTAFAVLVA
+268 GLPRVVFAVLVA
-280 NALAVTLVGRDV
+280 NAVAVALVGRDV
-292 VESPLRLQLGLVTLT
+292 VDSPLRLQLGLVTLT

-319 RQANIAAAEHAAV
+319 RQASIAAAEHAAV

-346 DRVAAAAHR
+346 DRLEAAAHR
-355 AERTPEARFAVLYC
+355 AERSPDTRFAVLYC
-369 DLDGFKGVNDL
+369 DLDGFKGVNDQ
-380 LGHDAGDELLVA
+380 LGHDAGDELLVT
-392 VARRLEE
+392 VARRLEK

-429 GVAERLLAALAEPYA
+429 GVAERLLAALAEPCA
-444 LDGREVVVTVSI
+444 LDGREVVVTSSV

-466 AGPQLRGERE
+466 AGPRLRGERE
-476 DPVGSREDGHAE
+476 GLTGSDEGGHAE

-502 ATGGH
+502 ATGGN
-507 RYELFNEPLRRQAR
+507 RYEVFNEPLRRRTR

-531 RAVGAG
+531 RAVAAG
-537 AVTVV
+537 AVTVA

-549 ADGRLVVVEA
+549 TDGRLAAVET
-559 LARWRDGQRGEVPA
+559 LARWHDAERGEVPA
-573 AEFIAAAEETG
+573 AEFIAVAEETG
-584 LIHELGMQVLEQACT
+584 LIHDLGMQVLGQACA
-599 QAAQWRRLFGPVA
+599 QAAQWRRAFGPPST
-612 APRVAVNVSTRQL
+612 PRVAVNVSTRQL
-625 LPADFPARVL
+625 LAADFAPRVL
-635 ALLDRVGLPP
+635 ALLGRVGLPA

-651 MTESCAMEPGARA
+651 MTESYAMEPGARA
-664 ALQRFT
+664 ALERFT

-752 AQAQGFLL
+752 PQVQGSLL
-760 GHPAAAEQIEREWL
+760 GSPTTAERIERDWL
-774 RRPR
+774 DRPR

>member
-8 LIVSVVYLGL
+8 LIVSVVYLAL

-28 FQARQGVSLWYPP
+28 FQARQEVSLWYPP
-41 TGLSFV
+41 TGLSFA
-47 LLLVCGL
+47 LLLVFGL
-54 RYAPLLLLTEPLNAL
+54 RYAPLLLLTDPLHGL
-69 VRGRPDVSWLGEWLS
+69 VVSSPDVSWVSVWLGGVLS
-84 STLGTAVYTTVAW
+84 TVVYTVVAW

-127 LVVAVGQVLQY
+127 LVVAVAQVLQY
-138 TVGGLL
+138 TVTGLL

-169 ALLIASRRLPALWR
+169 ALLIASRRVPALWR
-183 DRPPLPGPPRVGG
+183 DRPPLPGPVQLG
-196 RRTAQGAA
+196 RGRGHPS
-204 WPDRLRPRWLG
+204 WVDSLRPRWLG
-215 RLVDRLHDG
+215 RLVASLLDQ
-224 RLELVGQAALLLTT
+224 RLEPVAQAALLLVT
-238 VYLAYGELDVSGLDL
+238 VYLAYGEPSVGGLDL

-268 GLPRTAFAVLVA
+268 GLPRVAFAVLAA
-280 NALAVTLVGRDV
+280 NAVAVALVGREV

-319 RQANIAAAEHAAV
+319 RQASIAAAEHAAV
-332 HDSLTGLANRVLLM
+332 HDPLTGLANRVLLM
-346 DRVAAAAHR
+346 DRVEAAAHR
-355 AERTPEARFAVLYC
+355 AERSPDARFAVLYC
-369 DLDGFKGVNDL
+369 DLDGFKGVNDQ

-392 VARRLEE
+392 VARRLEKT
-399 AVRPGDLVSRLGGDE
+399 VRPADLVSRLGGDE
-414 LAVLLDGVTGVEEAA
+414 MAVLLDGVTGVEEAA

-444 LDGREVVVTVSI
+444 VVGREVVVTVSV

-466 AGPQLRGERE
+466 AGPRLRGDRE
-476 DPVGSREDGHAE
+476 GPIGSDEDGHAE
-488 EVLRAADLALQRAK
+488 ELLRAADLALQRAK

-507 RYELFNEPLRRQAR
+507 RYEVFNEPLRRQAR

-537 AVTVV
+537 AVTVA

-549 ADGRLVVVEA
+549 ADGRLAAVEA
-559 LARWRDGQRGEVPA
+559 LARWHDAERGEVPA

-584 LIHELGMQVLEQACT
+584 LIHDLGMQVLEQACT
-599 QAAQWRRLFGPVA
+599 QGAQWRRAFGPA
-612 APRVAVNVSTRQL
+612 SAPRVAVNVSTRQL
-625 LPADFPARVL
+625 LPADFAPRVL
-635 ALLDRVGLPP
+635 AMLDRVGLPP

-651 MTESCAMEPGARA
+651 MTESCAMEPGARVT
-664 ALQRFT
+664 LERFT

-722 LALAEHLGAT
+722 LALAGHLGAT
-732 VTAEGVETEE
+732 VTAEGVETRE

-752 AQAQGFLL
+752 PQVQGFLL
-760 GHPAAAEQIEREWL
+760 GHPVTGEQIERDWL

>member
-8 LIVSVVYLGL
+8 LIVSVVYLAL

-23 AIASV
+23 AVASV
-28 FQARQGVSLWYPP
+28 FQARQEVSLWYPP
-41 TGLSFV
+41 AGLSV
-47 LLLVCGL
+47 ALLLVFGL
-54 RYAPLLLLTEPLNAL
+54 RYAPLLLLTSPLHGL
-69 VRGRPDVSWLGEWLS
+69 VVSSTDISWVNVWLGGA
-84 STLGTAVYTTVAW
+84 LGTAVYTAVAW
-97 LLLRRLRIDPR
+97 LLLRRVRIDPR

-127 LVVAVGQVLQY
+127 LVLAVGRVLELA
-138 TVGGLL
+138 VGGLL
-144 TWGEFFRGVL
+144 TWGDFFRGVL

-169 ALLIASRRLPALWR
+169 ALLVASRRVPGLWR
-183 DRPPLPGPPRVGG
+183 DRPALPAPPRVG
-196 RRTAQGAA
+196 RRHERPSWTV
-204 WPDRLRPRWLG
+204 RVRPRWLG
-215 RLVDRLHDG
+215 RLAARVLDP
-224 RLELVGQAALLLTT
+224 RLEIVGQAVLLLATL
-238 VYLAYGELDVSGLDL
+238 YLAYGEPAVGGLDL

-268 GLPRTAFAVLVA
+268 GLPRVVFAVLVA
-280 NALAVTLVGRDV
+280 NAVAVALVGRNV
-292 VESPLRLQLGLVTLT
+292 VDSPLRLQLGLVTLT

-319 RQANIAAAEHAAV
+319 RQASIAAAEHAAV

-346 DRVAAAAHR
+346 DRLEAAAHR
-355 AERTPEARFAVLYC
+355 AERRPDTRFAVLYC
-369 DLDGFKGVNDL
+369 DLDGFKGVNDQ
-380 LGHDAGDELLVA
+380 LGHDAGDELLVT
-392 VARRLEE
+392 VARRLER

-429 GVAERLLAALAEPYA
+429 GVAERLLAALAEPCA
-444 LDGREVVVTVSI
+444 VDGGEVVVTGSV

-466 AGPQLRGERE
+466 AGPRLRGER
-476 DPVGSREDGHAE
+476 DGLTGPDEDGHAE

-502 ATGGH
+502 ATGGN
-507 RYELFNEPLRRQAR
+507 RYELFNEPLRRQTR

-531 RAVGAG
+531 RAVAAG
-537 AVTVV
+537 AVTVA

-549 ADGRLVVVEA
+549 TDGRLVAVET
-559 LARWRDGQRGEVPA
+559 LARWHDAERGDVPA
-573 AEFIAAAEETG
+573 VEFVTVAEETG
-584 LIHELGMQVLEQACT
+584 LIHDLGMQVLEQACT
-599 QAAQWRRLFGPVA
+599 QAARWRQVFGA
-612 APRVAVNVSTRQL
+612 ASTPRVAVNVSIRQL
-625 LPADFPARVL
+625 LPADFAPRVL
-635 ALLDRVGLPP
+635 ALLDRVGLPT

-664 ALQRFT
+664 ALERFT

-722 LALAEHLGAT
+722 LALAGHLGAT

-752 AQAQGFLL
+752 PQVQGLLL
-760 GHPAAAEQIEREWL
+760 GGPASAERIERDWL
-774 RRPR
+774 SRPR

>member
-18 WLGLD
+18 WLALD
-23 AIASV
+23 VLASV
-28 FQARQGVSLWYPP
+28 FQARQEVSLWYPP
-41 TGLSFV
+41 TGLSFA
-47 LLLVCGL
+47 LLLVFGL
-54 RYAPLLLLTEPLNAL
+54 RYAPLLLLTDPLHGL
-69 VRGRPDVSWLGEWLS
+69 VVSGPDVSWVSVWLGGVVS
-84 STLGTAVYTTVAW
+84 TAVYTAAAW

-108 LPGQRDVAW
+108 LPGQRDAFW
-117 FLGLA
+117 LLGLA

-127 LVVAVGQVLQY
+127 FVVAVVQVLHY
-138 TVGGLL
+138 TVAGLL
-144 TWGEFFRGVL
+144 TWGELFRGVL
-154 GFWSGRATGVGVLAP
+154 GFWSGRATGVGVLTP
-169 ALLIASRRLPALWR
+169 ALLVASRRVPALWR
-183 DRPPLPGPPRVGG
+183 DRPPLAHPPQVGRRYGPPSWSVRV
-196 RRTAQGAA
+196 
-204 WPDRLRPRWLG
+204 RPRWLG
-215 RLVDRLHDG
+215 RLAARLLDQ
-224 RLELVGQAALLLTT
+224 RVELVGQATLLLAT
-238 VYLAYGELDVSGLDL
+238 VYLAYGEPAVGGLDL

-268 GLPRTAFAVLVA
+268 GLPRVVFAVLVA
-280 NALAVTLVGRDV
+280 NAVAVALVGRDV
-292 VESPLRLQLGLVTLT
+292 VDSPLRLQLGLVTLT

-319 RQANIAAAEHAAV
+319 RQASIAAAEHAAV

-346 DRVAAAAHR
+346 DRLEAAAHR
-355 AERTPEARFAVLYC
+355 AERSPDTRFAVLYC
-369 DLDGFKGVNDL
+369 DLDGFKGVNDQ
-380 LGHDAGDELLVA
+380 LGHDAGDELLVT
-392 VARRLEE
+392 VARRLER

-429 GVAERLLAALAEPYA
+429 GVAERLLAALAEPCA
-444 LDGREVVVTVSI
+444 LDGREVVVTGSV

-466 AGPQLRGERE
+466 AGPRLRGERGGLT
-476 DPVGSREDGHAE
+476 GSDEDGHAE

-502 ATGGH
+502 ATGGN
-507 RYELFNEPLRRQAR
+507 RYEVFNEPLRRQTR

-531 RAVGAG
+531 RAVAAG
-537 AVTVV
+537 AVTVA

-549 ADGRLVVVEA
+549 TDGRLAAVET
-559 LARWRDGQRGEVPA
+559 LARWHDPDRGDVPA
-573 AEFIAAAEETG
+573 AEFIAVAEETG
-584 LIHELGMQVLEQACT
+584 LIHDLGMQVLERACT
-599 QAAQWRRLFGPVA
+599 QAAQWRRAFGA
-612 APRVAVNVSTRQL
+612 ASTPRVAVNVSTRQL
-625 LPADFPARVL
+625 LPADFAPRVL
-635 ALLDRVGLPP
+635 ALLDRIGLPA

-651 MTESCAMEPGARA
+651 MTESYAMEPGARA
-664 ALQRFT
+664 ALERFT

-676 AVDDFGTGYSS
+676 ALDDFGTGYSS

-722 LALAEHLGAT
+722 LALAGHLGAT
-732 VTAEGVETEE
+732 VTAEGVETGA

-752 AQAQGFLL
+752 PQVQGFLL
-760 GHPAAAEQIEREWL
+760 GSPATAEQIERDWL

>member
-28 FQARQGVSLWYPP
+28 FQARQEVSLWYPP
-41 TGLSFV
+41 AGLSFV
-47 LLLVCGL
+47 LLLVFGL
-54 RYAPLLLLTEPLNAL
+54 RYAPLLLLTAPLHGL
-69 VRGRPDVSWLGEWLS
+69 VVSGADVSWVNVWLGS
-84 STLGTAVYTTVAW
+84 ALGTAVYTAVAW
-97 LLLRRLRIDPR
+97 LLLCRLRIDPR

-127 LVVAVGQVLQY
+127 LTLAVGRVLEFA
-138 TVGGLL
+138 VGGLL
-144 TWGEFFRGVL
+144 TWGDFFRGVL

-169 ALLIASRRLPALWR
+169 ALLVASRRIPALWR
-183 DRPPLPGPPRVGG
+183 DRPALPGPLRIGPGYEHSPWPGG
-196 RRTAQGAA
+196 A
-204 WPDRLRPRWLG
+204 RPRWLG
-215 RLVDRLHDG
+215 RLAARVLDQ
-224 RLELVGQAALLLTT
+224 RLELVGQALLLLAT
-238 VYLAYGELDVSGLDL
+238 VYLAYGEPSVGGLDL
-253 AYLVYVPLIWIAVRG
+253 AYLVYVPIIWIAVRG
-268 GLPRTAFAVLVA
+268 GLPRVAFAVLLANSVA
-280 NALAVTLVGRDV
+280 VALVGRDV

-319 RQANIAAAEHAAV
+319 RQASIAAAEHAAV
-332 HDSLTGLANRVLLM
+332 HDPLTGLANRVLLM
-346 DRVAAAAHR
+346 DRVDAAAHR
-355 AERTPEARFAVLYC
+355 AERSPDARFAVLYC
-369 DLDGFKGVNDL
+369 DLDGFKGVNDQ

-392 VARRLEE
+392 VARRLEK
-399 AVRPGDLVSRLGGDE
+399 AVRPADLVSRLGGDE
-414 LAVLLDGVTGVEEAA
+414 MAVLLDGVTGVEEAA

-444 LDGREVVVTVSI
+444 VGGREVVVTVSV

-466 AGPQLRGERE
+466 AGPRLREEQEGLT
-476 DPVGSREDGHAE
+476 GSDEGGHAE
-488 EVLRAADLALQRAK
+488 EVLRAADMALQRAK

-507 RYELFNEPLRRQAR
+507 RYEVFNEPLRRQTR

-537 AVTVV
+537 AVTVA

-549 ADGRLVVVEA
+549 TDGRLTTVEA
-559 LARWRDGQRGEVPA
+559 LARWHDTERGEVPA
-573 AEFIAAAEETG
+573 AEFIPAAEETG

-599 QAAQWRRLFGPVA
+599 QAAQWRRVFGPTST
-612 APRVAVNVSTRQL
+612 PRVAVNVSTRQL
-625 LPADFPARVL
+625 LPADFAPRVM
-635 ALLDRVGLPP
+635 ALLDRVGLPA

-651 MTESCAMEPGARA
+651 MTESCAMEPGARG
-664 ALQRFT
+664 ALERLS

-722 LALAEHLGAT
+722 LALAGHLGAT

-752 AQAQGFLL
+752 PQVQGFLL
-760 GHPAAAEQIEREWL
+760 GSPATAEQIERDWL
-774 RRPR
+774 SRPR

>member
-8 LIVSVVYLGL
+8 LIVSVVYLAL

-28 FQARQGVSLWYPP
+28 FQARQEVSLWYPP
-41 TGLSFV
+41 TGLSFA
-47 LLLVCGL
+47 LLLVFGL
-54 RYAPLLLLTEPLNAL
+54 RYAPLLLLTDPLHGL
-69 VRGRPDVSWLGEWLS
+69 VVSSPHVSWVSVWLS
-84 STLGTAVYTTVAW
+84 GVLSTAVYTVVAW

-127 LVVAVGQVLQY
+127 LVVAVAQVLHY
-138 TVGGLL
+138 TVTGLL

-169 ALLIASRRLPALWR
+169 ALLVASRRVPALWR
-183 DRPPLPGPPRVGG
+183 DRSPLPRPVRLG
-196 RRTAQGAA
+196 REHGHASWVDA
-204 WPDRLRPRWLG
+204 LRPRWLG
-215 RLVDRLHDG
+215 RLVASLLDQ
-224 RLELVGQAALLLTT
+224 RLEPVAQAVLLLAT
-238 VYLAYGELDVSGLDL
+238 VYLAYGEPSVGGLDL

-268 GLPRTAFAVLVA
+268 GLPRAAFAVLVA
-280 NALAVTLVGRDV
+280 NAVAVALVGRDV

-319 RQANIAAAEHAAV
+319 RQASIAAAEHAAV
-332 HDSLTGLANRVLLM
+332 HDPLTGLANRVLLM
-346 DRVAAAAHR
+346 DRVEAAAHR
-355 AERTPEARFAVLYC
+355 AERSPGARFAVLYC
-369 DLDGFKGVNDL
+369 DLDGFKGVNDQ

-392 VARRLEE
+392 VARRLEG
-399 AVRPGDLVSRLGGDE
+399 AVRPADLVSRLGGDE
-414 LAVLLDGVTGVEEAA
+414 MAVLLDGVTGVEEAA
-429 GVAERLLAALAEPYA
+429 GVAERLLAALAEPYDV
-444 LDGREVVVTVSI
+444 DGREVVVTVSV
-456 GVAVADAEGL
+456 GVAVADGEGL
-466 AGPQLRGERE
+466 AGPRLREEGVGPSGADDGGHGEE
-476 DPVGSREDGHAE
+476 L
-488 EVLRAADLALQRAK
+488 LRAADMALQRAK
-502 ATGGH
+502 ANGGH
-507 RYELFNEPLRRQAR
+507 RYELFNEPLRRQTR

-531 RAVGAG
+531 RAVEAG
-537 AVTVV
+537 AVTVA

-549 ADGRLVVVEA
+549 ADGRLTTVEV
-559 LARWRDGQRGEVPA
+559 LARWHDAERGDVPRV
-573 AEFIAAAEETG
+573 EFITAAEETG
-584 LIHELGMQVLEQACT
+584 LIHDLGMQVLEQACT
-599 QAAQWRRLFGPVA
+599 QATRWRGTFGGA

-625 LPADFPARVL
+625 LPADFAPRVL
-635 ALLDRVGLPP
+635 AMLDRVGLPP

-651 MTESCAMEPGARA
+651 MTESCAMEPGARV

-722 LALAEHLGAT
+722 LALAGHLGAT
-732 VTAEGVETEE
+732 VTAEGVETRE

-752 AQAQGFLL
+752 PQVQGFLL
-760 GHPAAAEQIEREWL
+760 GHPATGEQIERDWL
-774 RRPR
+774 RRAR

>member
-28 FQARQGVSLWYPP
+28 FQARQEVSLWYPP
-41 TGLSFV
+41 TGLSYA
-47 LLLVCGL
+47 LLLVFGL
-54 RYAPLLLLTEPLNAL
+54 RYAPLLLLTEPLHGL
-69 VRGRPDVSWLGEWLS
+69 VVGSPDVSWVSVWLGGVLN
-84 STLGTAVYTTVAW
+84 TVVHTAVAW
-97 LLLRRLRIDPR
+97 LLLRRLGIDPR

-117 FLGLA
+117 LLGLA

-127 LVVAVGQVLQY
+127 FVVAVAQVLQY
-138 TVGGLL
+138 TVTGLL
-144 TWGEFFRGVL
+144 TWGEWFRGVL
-154 GFWSGRATGVGVLAP
+154 GFWSGRATGVGVLTP
-169 ALLIASRRLPALWR
+169 ALLVASRRVPALWR
-183 DRPPLPGPPRVGG
+183 DRPPLTGPPRLGPG
-196 RRTAQGAA
+196 YQRSS
-204 WPDRLRPRWLG
+204 WPDRTRPRWLG
-215 RLVDRLHDG
+215 RLAAPVLDR
-224 RLELVGQAALLLTT
+224 RLEVAGQATLLLAT
-238 VYLAYGELDVSGLDL
+238 VYLAYGEPSVGGLDL

-268 GLPRTAFAVLVA
+268 GLPRVAFAVLVA
-280 NALAVTLVGRDV
+280 NAVAVALVGRDV

-319 RQANIAAAEHAAV
+319 RQASIAAAEHAAV
-332 HDSLTGLANRVLLM
+332 HDPLTGLANRVLLM
-346 DRVAAAAHR
+346 DRVDAAAHR
-355 AERTPEARFAVLYC
+355 AERGPDARFAVLYC
-369 DLDGFKGVNDL
+369 DLDGFKGVNDQ

-392 VARRLEE
+392 VARRLEK
-399 AVRPGDLVSRLGGDE
+399 AVRPADLVGRLGGDE
-414 LAVLLDGVTGVEEAA
+414 MAVLLDGVSGVEEAA
-429 GVAERLLAALAEPYA
+429 GVAERLLAALAQPYA
-444 LDGREVVVTVSI
+444 VDGREVVVTVSV

-466 AGPQLRGERE
+466 AGPRLREERGGAGA
-476 DPVGSREDGHAE
+476 DGSGHAE
-488 EVLRAADLALQRAK
+488 EVLRAADMALQRAK
-502 ATGGH
+502 ASGGH
-507 RYELFNEPLRRQAR
+507 RYELFNEPLRQQTR

-537 AVTVV
+537 AVTVA

-549 ADGRLVVVEA
+549 GDGRLETVEA
-559 LARWRDGQRGEVPA
+559 LARWHDDERGEVPT

-584 LIHELGMQVLEQACT
+584 LIHELGLQVLEQACT
-599 QAAQWRRLFGPVA
+599 QVARWRRVFGA
-612 APRVAVNVSTRQL
+612 ATPRVAVNVSPRQL
-625 LPADFPARVL
+625 LPADFAPRVL
-635 ALLDRVGLPP
+635 TLLDRVGLPA

-651 MTESCAMEPGARA
+651 MTESCALEPGARA
-664 ALQRFT
+664 ALERFT
-670 AAGVTL
+670 AAGVRL

-722 LALAEHLGAT
+722 LALAQHLGAT
-732 VTAEGVETEE
+732 VTAEGVETDE

-752 AQAQGFLL
+752 PQVQGFLL
-760 GHPAAAEQIEREWL
+760 GRPASAERIERDWL
-774 RRPR
+774 SRPR